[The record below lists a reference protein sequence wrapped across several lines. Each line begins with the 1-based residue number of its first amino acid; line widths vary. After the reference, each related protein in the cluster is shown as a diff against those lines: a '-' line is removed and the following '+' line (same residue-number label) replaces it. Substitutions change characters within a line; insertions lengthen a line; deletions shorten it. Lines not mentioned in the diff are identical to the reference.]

1 MKKCTKHLLSETW
14 LMMGKDKQRVSQ
26 QASELAC
33 ALALAKSCDEVSNP
47 YHRFLRETVEEGS
60 KLDVLRELGGYEE
73 ALEKMGKALRK
84 GMVRES
90 SMIDDNDV
98 KEEEGVGWLAL
109 KMFGAKE
116 VEKLAL
122 SHEDALKICLS
133 GNLNC
138 FTAKLSKLMIMSS
151 RFLLRGEDLLHDGFV
166 SPILFLHHDANFSKA
181 MILARAVE
189 RFIKDGG
196 VEGGNTAIEAWKNG
210 IGEEMSL
217 EEGREYYRNH
227 PVMKLVT
234 EVILKTSMSF
244 CRHSALHI
252 ERVIST
258 WEKTDVKK
266 RKWDQLCQDLNHS
279 KRLKDKGREGAEE
292 PRPVRN
298 LNQHSLKDS
307 L

>member
-1 MKKCTKHLLSETW
+1 MVLFPSIFNY
-14 LMMGKDKQRVSQ
+14 D
-26 QASELAC
+26 
-33 ALALAKSCDEVSNP
+33 
-47 YHRFLRETVEEGS
+47 
-60 KLDVLRELGGYEE
+60 LDTN
-73 ALEKMGKALRK
+73 
-84 GMVRES
+84 
-90 SMIDDNDV
+90 I
-98 KEEEGVGWLAL
+98 
-109 KMFGAKE
+109 
-116 VEKLAL
+116 
-122 SHEDALKICLS
+122 
-133 GNLNC
+133 
-138 FTAKLSKLMIMSS
+138 
-151 RFLLRGEDLLHDGFV
+151 
-166 SPILFLHHDANFSKA
+166 FSKVM
-181 MILARAVE
+181 MIARAAE